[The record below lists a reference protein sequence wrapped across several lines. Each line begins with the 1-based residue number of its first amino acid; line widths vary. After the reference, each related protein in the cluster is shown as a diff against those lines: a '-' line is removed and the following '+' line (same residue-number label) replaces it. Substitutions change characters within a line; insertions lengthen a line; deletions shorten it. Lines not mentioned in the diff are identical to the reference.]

1 MKPPKLQ
8 QGVAAVV
15 MMIVL
20 PVLMGFMLFTL
31 EASYLLRARA
41 ALGDAAETAILA
53 VAASRATQPEQQKTI
68 AFNWLE
74 AANIPINAGQ
84 SWLNSVELS
93 TNHCDDAILCAGTLF
108 EEYQLRVNGF
118 PGQLVSGQ
126 DQRDT
131 PETAINNQLITH
143 GATARRYMAS
153 KAKDVY
159 FVTDFSSSMNQF
171 WQGHAKID
179 MLRRLIIDMANMLEQ
194 ETVLKPKGE
203 GKNTIALIPF
213 SGSTFQFIGKN
224 RTCPIIQVPI
234 SATDDRPVD
243 MHRALAEIWQPKSCY
258 DGVIRQCPSC
268 TPTPN
273 FYTVPSTTS
282 AAEIQLEIERAEPV
296 GLTASY
302 EGIIRAAQLAHSG
315 KNAEQIII
323 VLSDGKDSFTNLH
336 RKMVRQ
342 GYCDNIRAVL
352 NRKLTPSGEPIK
364 SSIAV
369 LAYDYY
375 LAPDNPIARCAD
387 PDKIYTAEDIE
398 DLKHKVIS
406 IIKDNTIRLYRPP
419 QY

>member
-1 MKPPKLQ
+1 MKPPKQQ

-31 EASYLLRARA
+31 EASYLLRTRA
-41 ALGDAAETAILA
+41 ALGDAAEAAILA
-53 VAASRATQPEQQKTI
+53 VAANHSTQPEQQKTI

-93 TNHCDDAILCAGTLF
+93 TNHCDDATLCAGTLF

-118 PGQLVSGQ
+118 PGQLISGQ
-126 DQRDT
+126 AQRDNR
-131 PETAINNQLITH
+131 EAANNNQPITH
-143 GATARRYMAS
+143 SATARRYMGS

-159 FVTDFSSSMNQF
+159 FVTDFSSSMHHS
-171 WQGHAKID
+171 WQGQPKID

-194 ETVLKPKGE
+194 ETLLKPKGE

-213 SGSTFQFIGKN
+213 SGSTFQFTGRN
-224 RTCPIIQVPI
+224 RICRIIQMPM
-234 SATDDRPVD
+234 SAIDDRPVD
-243 MHRALAEIWQPKSCY
+243 MHGALAKIWQPKSCY
-258 DGVIRQCPSC
+258 DGVIRHFSG
-268 TPTPN
+268 TPK

-282 AAEIQLEIERAEPV
+282 AAEIRLEIEKAEPE
-296 GLTASY
+296 GMTASY
-302 EGIIRAAQLAHSG
+302 EGIIRAAQLAQSG

-323 VLSDGKDSFTNLH
+323 VLSDGKDSFINLH

-398 DLKHKVIS
+398 DLKNKVIS
-406 IIKDNTIRLYRPP
+406 IIKDDTIRLYRPP